1 MVNVVARVENPY
13 ERSDGRPPLAVGL
26 FVDAEILGRR
36 VEDVIVLPRAALRDG
51 DVVHVVDAEDR
62 LRLRE
67 VSVLRRHRDEVVI
80 SSGLAPG
87 ERVSLTPLATPV
99 EGMLVKPVPREEA
112 SR

>member
-1 MVNVVARVENPY
+1 
-13 ERSDGRPPLAVGL
+13 
-26 FVDAEILGRR
+26 
-36 VEDVIVLPRAALRDG
+36 
-51 DVVHVVDAEDR
+51 
-62 LRLRE
+62 
-67 VSVLRRHRDEVVI
+67 VLRRHRDEVVI